1 MKFNGT
7 YNLNEKK
14 EKVWKILND
23 PNTLRNCIEGCSSF
37 TEVSENN
44 FNIKLQIKLGPINA
58 NFSATIRIFDINKTE
73 SYKIEG
79 SGNAGSIG
87 YVSGIVNVELKQ
99 INDLV
104 TELRYSADTKISG
117 KIAQL
122 GSRLLDGSVKKN
134 TDRFFLNLQ
143 DAIEKRHEYESSML
157 KITEKEK
164 SFSTLKPSLFLFII
178 TIMLLLI
185 IVVA

>member
-1 MKFNGT
+1 M
-7 YNLNEKK
+7 
-14 EKVWKILND
+14 
-23 PNTLRNCIEGCSSF
+23 
-37 TEVSENN
+37 
-44 FNIKLQIKLGPINA
+44 
-58 NFSATIRIFDINKTE
+58 
-73 SYKIEG
+73 
-79 SGNAGSIG
+79 
-87 YVSGIVNVELKQ
+87 NVELKQ
-99 INDLV
+99 INELV